1 MEPEVLDC
9 RGLNCPM
16 PIVKISRAM
25 KRLQPGSSLRVL
37 ASDPS
42 FGADVQAWV
51 TKTGHFLVQFVDRG
65 PEQEALIQ
73 RP

>member
-1 MEPEVLDC
+1 MEPDVLDC

-25 KRLQPGSSLRVL
+25 KGLQPGSSLRVL
-37 ASDPS
+37 ATDPS

-51 TKTGHFLVQFVDRG
+51 TKTGQVLVQFIDRG
-65 PEQEALIQ
+65 SEQEALIQ
-73 RP
+73 RT

>member
-1 MEPEVLDC
+1 
-9 RGLNCPM
+9 M

-25 KRLQPGSSLRVL
+25 KALQPGRSLRVL

-51 TKTGHFLVQFVDRG
+51 TKTGQTLVRFVDNG
-65 PEQEALIQ
+65 SEQEALIQ
-73 RP
+73 RT